1 MKLNIATFAATA
13 IAAAA
18 IAAVPAAAQAPVKLG
33 VLTCDVSKGG
43 GLLLVRKQTLDC
55 TFQSE
60 SGATT
65 RYRGN
70 ITEYGVE
77 IGKVEAGHLMWG
89 VAAAT
94 AQPSEASLAGRYV
107 GAGAEATVGV
117 GLGANVLVGGID
129 NSFALQPL
137 SVEGQT
143 GLNIA
148 AGVMSVTLEV
158 AQ

>member
-1 MKLNIATFAATA
+1 MKLHI
-13 IAAAA
+13 AA
-18 IAAVPAAAQAPVKLG
+18 IAAVAITGTMLAAGPVAAQAPVKLG
-33 VLTCDVSKGG
+33 VLNCDVSKGG

-55 TFQSE
+55 TFE
-60 SGATT
+60 AENGTTT
-65 RYRGN
+65 RYRGM

-94 AQPSEASLAGRYV
+94 TQPSEGSLAGKYV
-107 GAGAEATVGV
+107 GAGAEASVGV
-117 GLGANVLVGGID
+117 GLGANVLVGGLD

-158 AQ
+158 AE